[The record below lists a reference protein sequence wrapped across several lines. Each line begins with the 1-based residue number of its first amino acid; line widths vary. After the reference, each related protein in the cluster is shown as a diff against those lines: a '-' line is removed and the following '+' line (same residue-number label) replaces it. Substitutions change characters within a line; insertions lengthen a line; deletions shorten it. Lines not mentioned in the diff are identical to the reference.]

1 MLELKLKSGEV
12 KQCEAGAYVHE
23 LLEAWNVKE
32 AVYAVT
38 LDGKLHDLNYRIK
51 KSGALDYIYAD
62 SETGKLIYEPQ
73 LEFSLCYWC
82 AVCFDARVRMEHA
95 LSGGGIAKSIRRI
108 QAAGCT

>member
-1 MLELKLKSGEV
+1 MKGNINDSCMKQGCLTYTDEKGGLIMLELKLKSGEV

-51 KSGALDYIYAD
+51 KKRC
-62 SETGKLIYEPQ
+62 TGLY
-73 LEFSLCYWC
+73 LC
-82 AVCFDARVRMEHA
+82 
-95 LSGGGIAKSIRRI
+95 G
-108 QAAGCT
+108 